1 MVSISEYP
9 DIPRYNIKAVEQKTG
24 VQAVTIRAW
33 ERRYGLLTPKRA
45 DNGYRL
51 YSEQDIATLFWAK
64 SKSESGVSISS
75 VVHEFHRMQKE
86 GNWPEAAI
94 TNAGPV
100 ASQPEVKLSAE
111 IVSRQFLQALLRHDE
126 KMASTLF
133 EDMLG
138 SFGLVEL
145 FEQVLTPV
153 LVEIG
158 EGWARGEVKV
168 ATEHFAS
175 HLILNRLQAIFQS
188 LPLRSS
194 APRVMIGCAPDEL
207 HVIGPLMLAVLLRE
221 TGYRVE
227 FLGPDLPL
235 DDLAAYVTEEPPK
248 LLILSATLAD
258 SAASLVNFPKKLHK
272 AKQVPLFGFG
282 GSGFNTRQN
291 LIKRI
296 DGIYLGPALHQSL
309 ETIRNTIPLRSSSR
323 K

>member
-1 MVSISEYP
+1 MVAISEYP

-24 VQAVTIRAW
+24 IQAVTIRAW

-51 YSEQDIATLFWAK
+51 YSERDIATLLYAK
-64 SKSESGVSISS
+64 SRSESGISISS
-75 VVHEFHRMQKE
+75 VVLEFQRMQKE
-86 GNWPEAAI
+86 GAWPEAII
-94 TNAGPV
+94 TNTGPV
-100 ASQPEVKLSAE
+100 ASHPDEKLSAE

-126 KMASTLF
+126 KTASTLF

-138 SFGLVEL
+138 SFGLIEL

-175 HLILNRLQAIFQS
+175 NLILTRLQAIFQS

-194 APRVMIGCAPDEL
+194 APRLMIGCAPDEL

-221 TGYRVE
+221 IGYRVE

-235 DDLAAYVTEEPPK
+235 DDLAAYVMEEPPK
-248 LLILSATLAD
+248 MLILSATLAD
-258 SAASLVNFPKKLHK
+258 SAGSLANFPKKLHK
-272 AKQVPLFGFG
+272 AKQIPLFGFG

-296 DGIYLGPALHQSL
+296 DGIYLGPMLGLSL
-309 ETIRNTIPLRSSSR
+309 ETIRTTIPLRSSNR